1 MTGAIMARQ
10 GSLASLISEL
20 CLVGPIS
27 VHFLAAHWLREALA
41 NTLAKYSTTRSSRST
56 RLNGARRVSNQRE
69 KRDLGQ
75 HGISPIKPGARA
87 FSFSRV
93 SPG

>member
-27 VHFLAAHWLREALA
+27 VHFLAAHWLRELWP
-41 NTLAKYSTTRSSRST
+41 NTVLAKYCANSLASIDAT
-56 RLNGARRVSNQRE
+56 GGRRVSNQRE
-69 KRDLGQ
+69 RAISVE
-75 HGISPIKPGARA
+75 HGISPIKPGRA
-87 FSFSRV
+87 FSRV